1 MIRRSAMRLMS
12 RTLWAFCMIASIG
25 CTSTPPRPTAPT
37 INYFDCDVPPGRFS
51 HWDQTVSS
59 TGMGISG
66 TLQLIEGRK
75 DPKWLPSASVY
86 LMGSD
91 NRQSVGLKMLL
102 FNDDPDNVNV
112 VVLDSGSKNEHGILA
127 SIPWMGKAVA
137 FSVSTTG
144 SGEYAITVDG
154 KSEAVHAPGFLPQKI
169 ELVCSTG
176 QFKFADV
183 VIGGHQ

>member
-1 MIRRSAMRLMS
+1 MRLNS
-12 RTLWAFCMIASIG
+12 TTLWALCMIAGIG
-25 CTSTPPRPTAPT
+25 CTSPPPRAVAPT
-37 INYFDCDVPPGRFS
+37 VNYLDCDVPPGRFS
-51 HWDQTVSS
+51 HLDQTVAS
-59 TGMGISG
+59 TDTGISG

-86 LMGSD
+86 FIGSD
-91 NRQSVGLKMLL
+91 KGQSVGLKMLL

-112 VVLDSGSKNEHGILA
+112 LVLDSGSKNEHGILA
-127 SIPWMGKAVA
+127 SIPWMGKAIA

-144 SGEYAITVDG
+144 SGEYTVTVDG
-154 KSEAVHAPGFLPQKI
+154 KSEAVHVPGFLPRKV

-183 VIGGHQ
+183 VIGGQK

>member
-1 MIRRSAMRLMS
+1 
-12 RTLWAFCMIASIG
+12 MIAGIG
-25 CTSTPPRPTAPT
+25 CASPPPRPIAPT
-37 INYFDCDVPPGRFS
+37 LNYFDCDVPPGRFS
-51 HWDQTVSS
+51 HWDQTVASNG
-59 TGMGISG
+59 TEVSG

-86 LMGSD
+86 VIGSD

-102 FNDDPDNVNV
+102 FNDDPDIVNV

-127 SIPWMGKAVA
+127 SIPWMGKTVA
-137 FSVSTTG
+137 FHVSTTG
-144 SGEYAITVDG
+144 SGEFTVTADG
-154 KSEAVHAPGFLPQKI
+154 RSEVVRAPGFLPRKI